1 MTNTAPDTTESNSA
15 EQTAIELRK
24 AGASLDEIRIA
35 TGLTERQVRSLVKGV
50 AKPLRRRRPA
60 SKICTPF
67 AKTIDRVLPL
77 ARRKHGIRDYE
88 LRKILHEEYGSTWNT
103 STGKY
108 QSEYAADN
116 IKRVKSKVREK
127 LSEADCDAIF
137 LPDWIDEIKP
147 RASSD
152 FLISAASDLV
162 SRIDEYV
169 TEFMTAH
176 GTAQDADEAEG
187 ELARRK
193 QRYAVRQHLLKLAI
207 RNYGLEPVE
216 KLLERTASLVCE
228 LEGNP
233 DLQYTVRSDLN
244 DSEATPEN
252 SKYYPEPS
260 RLDPF
265 LDFVESQGWIRR

>member
-1 MTNTAPDTTESNSA
+1 MTNNVPDATETISI
-15 EQTAIELRK
+15 EQKAIELRK
-24 AGASLDEIRIA
+24 TGASLGEIRTA
-35 TGLTERQVRSLVKGV
+35 TGLTERQVRSLVQGV
-50 AKPLRRRRPA
+50 AKPLRRQRVA
-60 SKICTPF
+60 SKVCTPF
-67 AKTIDRVLPL
+67 AKSIDRVLPL

-88 LRKILHEEYGSTWNT
+88 LRRILHEEYGSTWNT

-108 QSEYAADN
+108 DSDYTVDN
-116 IKRVKSKVREK
+116 LKRVKSKVRDK
-127 LSEADCDAIF
+127 LSEANCDAIF

-176 GTAQDADEAEG
+176 GTAQDADEVEG

-207 RNYGLEPVE
+207 RNYGPEPVE
-216 KLLERTASLVCE
+216 KLLERTASLICE

-233 DLQYTVRSDLN
+233 DLQYTARPNLN
-244 DSEATPEN
+244 GGNAIPET